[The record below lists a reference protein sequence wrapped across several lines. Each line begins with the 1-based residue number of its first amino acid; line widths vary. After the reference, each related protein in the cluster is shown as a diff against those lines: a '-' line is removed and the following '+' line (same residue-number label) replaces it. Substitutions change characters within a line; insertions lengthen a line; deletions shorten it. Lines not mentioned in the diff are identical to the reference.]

1 MVNIFDSVNAVEKDL
16 RETPQYKNLNEALKA
31 VRANEE
37 ASAIFTRF
45 QEAQVAINGAMQAG
59 QQPEE
64 AQIMEWQGIAK
75 EMESFDELKSLM
87 ETEQAMNQLLMQINN
102 SITKPIAELYQG

>member
-45 QEAQVAINGAMQAG
+45 QEAQVAINSSMQTG

-64 AQIMEWQGIAK
+64 AQIMEWQAVAK
-75 EMESFDELKSLM
+75 EMEMVDELKTLM

-102 SITKPIAELYQG
+102 AITKPIAELYQG